1 MTDILRENSITIFFP
16 AFNDAQSIAP
26 LVRNAL
32 AVLPALASDYEVI
45 VINDGSEDDTASVL
59 EELARSEPRVK
70 VVHHERNMGYGAALR
85 TGFSQASK
93 DLVFYT
99 DGDGQYDVRELA
111 SLYPLLTDGV
121 DVINGFKKQRADDV
135 SRKLLGGFYSRF
147 ARVLFNLPIRDV
159 DCDFRLLRRAAL
171 QRVQLSSSS
180 GAICIELVFKLHR
193 AGCVFVE
200 AEVPHYPRTHGRSQF
215 FTLRR
220 VMRTALDFWLLWVR
234 LVVLNRGPKRPVGH
248 AFAVD

>member
-1 MTDILRENSITIFFP
+1 M
-16 AFNDAQSIAP
+16 
-26 LVRNAL
+26 NAL
-32 AVLPALASDYEVI
+32 AVLPSLASDYEVI

-59 EELARSEPRVK
+59 EELARNEPRVK

-85 TGFSQASK
+85 TGFTQASK

-121 DVINGFKKQRADDV
+121 DVINGFKKRRADELP
-135 SRKLLGGFYSRF
+135 RKLLGDMYSRF
-147 ARVLFNLPIRDV
+147 ARLLFSLPIRDV
-159 DCDFRLLRRAAL
+159 DCDFRLLRRTAL
-171 QRVQLSSSS
+171 RRVQLGSSS
-180 GAICIELVFKLHR
+180 GAICIELVYKLHR

-200 AEVPHYPRTHGRSQF
+200 AAVPHYPRTHGRSQF

-234 LVVLNRGPKRPVGH
+234 LVVLNRWPKRHVDR